1 VLRTFNSI
9 RLNWNIWDN
18 LNLSEK
24 ITYDNT
30 NGEEDVLWDRESN
43 NGSPSG
49 VFQRIKNTNEQIN
62 TQTQLT
68 YNKKFGLHGLD
79 VLLGFE
85 TEDSKYSYNY
95 MSGQDYPGDLYELGN
110 AGTTS
115 AESQKYRAK
124 MVSYLG
130 RVNYT
135 YNDLYYLSASFRRD
149 GSSRFAKDS
158 RWGNFWSVSGSWRF
172 TGEKFFDNLKN
183 VLSDGRLR
191 ISYGTN
197 GTLPTNYYGYM
208 SIYKYGEYYNGES
221 GMGIVGVGN
230 PDLKWEKNKAFN
242 IGLDLTFLNKYT
254 ATFDWYNRTTS
265 DLIYNMPIS
274 AVPGYYDSSYNATTP
289 MNIGSLRN
297 TGWEL
302 TLNAN
307 WYNKK
312 DFSWSTSVNIAHN
325 HNKVIKLNGSTDVI
339 MDNTYSRVLAHK
351 VGETYNSYYAY
362 EYAGVDPE
370 TGNELYY
377 INDGSENARNTTTDA
392 TKAQKV
398 IIGSAEAS
406 IEGGISNTIKYK
418 DFDFNMN
425 FTYQIGGDAYDYPRW
440 QHSNGGDALYQ
451 GAVPS
456 YYDLSKMWTGPGD
469 TSCSLPKFQYGSSFV
484 YSSRWMMPLDYL
496 RLKSLS
502 LGYSLP
508 RELVSR
514 LSLSKAR
521 VYFSASNLFTIKS
534 SDLYVDPE
542 VPTNGIA
549 NFETPAMRTFTFG
562 IELGF

>member
-1 VLRTFNSI
+1 
-9 RLNWNIWDN
+9 
-18 LNLSEK
+18 
-24 ITYDNT
+24 
-30 NGEEDVLWDRESN
+30 
-43 NGSPSG
+43 
-49 VFQRIKNTNEQIN
+49 
-62 TQTQLT
+62 
-68 YNKKFGLHGLD
+68 
-79 VLLGFE
+79 
-85 TEDSKYSYNY
+85 
-95 MSGQDYPGDLYELGN
+95 
-110 AGTTS
+110 
-115 AESQKYRAK
+115 
-124 MVSYLG
+124 
-130 RVNYT
+130 
-135 YNDLYYLSASFRRD
+135 
-149 GSSRFAKDS
+149 
-158 RWGNFWSVSGSWRF
+158 
-172 TGEKFFDNLKN
+172 
-183 VLSDGRLR
+183 
-191 ISYGTN
+191 
-197 GTLPTNYYGYM
+197 
-208 SIYKYGEYYNGES
+208 
-221 GMGIVGVGN
+221 
-230 PDLKWEKNKAFN
+230 
-242 IGLDLTFLNKYT
+242 
-254 ATFDWYNRTTS
+254 
-265 DLIYNMPIS
+265 
-274 AVPGYYDSSYNATTP
+274 

-377 INDGSENARNTTTDA
+377 INNGKENARNTTTDA

-451 GAVPS
+451 SAVPS

-496 RLKSLS
+496 RLKSMS